1 MINPKLINFKSETLR
16 MQTSRKTNFEK
27 TTLSKRAEMVD
38 GLLHTGRCK
47 KLNKTKRGGGVKG
60 AFRNAE
66 GKDSMINQEKYFAG
80 A

>member
-1 MINPKLINFKSETLR
+1 MAFMINPNSIQSGVTRMYQNTINFER
-16 MQTSRKTNFEK
+16 NRERQQTEGYIPK
-27 TTLSKRAEMVD
+27 
-38 GLLHTGRCK
+38 GR

-66 GKDSMINQEKYFAG
+66 GKDSMINQEKYFVG

>member
-1 MINPKLINFKSETLR
+1 MYQNTINFER
-16 MQTSRKTNFEK
+16 IRERQQTEDCIPK
-27 TTLSKRAEMVD
+27 
-38 GLLHTGRCK
+38 GR

-66 GKDSMINQEKYFAG
+66 GKDSLVNQEKYFVG

>member
-1 MINPKLINFKSETLR
+1 MYQNTINFER
-16 MQTSRKTNFEK
+16 IRERQKTEGYIPK
-27 TTLSKRAEMVD
+27 
-38 GLLHTGRCK
+38 GH

-66 GKDSMINQEKYFAG
+66 GKDSLVNQEKYFVG

>member
-1 MINPKLINFKSETLR
+1 MYQNTINFER
-16 MQTSRKTNFEK
+16 IRERQKTEDYIPK
-27 TTLSKRAEMVD
+27 
-38 GLLHTGRCK
+38 GR

-66 GKDSMINQEKYFAG
+66 GKDSLVNQEKYFVG